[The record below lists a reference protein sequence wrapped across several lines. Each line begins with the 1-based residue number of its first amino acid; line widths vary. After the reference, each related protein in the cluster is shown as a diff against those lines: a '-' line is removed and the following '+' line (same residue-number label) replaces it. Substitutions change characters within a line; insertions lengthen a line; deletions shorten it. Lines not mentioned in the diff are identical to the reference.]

1 MKTIT
6 NINTTLGSGL
16 TQGRNPIN
24 SVSLFYHREALL
36 ELASDG
42 TETYVASTGG
52 VGCPEDS
59 LHGDP

>member
-6 NINTTLGSGL
+6 NINTMLDSGL

-24 SVSLFYHREALL
+24 SVSLFCPREALL

-42 TETYVASTGG
+42 TETYVANIGG
-52 VGCPEDS
+52 VGCPEAS